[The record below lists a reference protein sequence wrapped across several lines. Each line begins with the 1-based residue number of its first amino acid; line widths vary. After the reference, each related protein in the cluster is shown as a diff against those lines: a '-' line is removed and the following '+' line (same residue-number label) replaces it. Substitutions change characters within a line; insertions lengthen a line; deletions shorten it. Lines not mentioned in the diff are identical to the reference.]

1 MASSGPTNNQ
11 TSIQSESLVSQKPN
25 ANHVSMETRCV
36 SEENDRNSNVSP
48 SKTSDPARK
57 KTFKIISVKKG
68 GTGSGDLVTDND
80 ADSVDGLDESQTE
93 DLSSEFYDSSKATD
107 LDVDVQDTPLTPDEV
122 TSTTTIVMKQKPDQ
136 NSQSRFKVVKIE
148 TKEPFRRGKWVCY
161 DFFDTAPAA
170 VVTLNG
176 SKATEDSIIQ
186 SALSGTLSSS
196 TSVHYVHEGNES
208 SSNLFVAP
216 VVPLSPS
223 SVPGQPILT
232 DMFFPI
238 QPAPASQVQ
247 SNMDGSPNVITQ
259 YPQPVHMSVAG
270 GPPSSSSF
278 HTIAQSGGTTIV
290 QSLPH
295 TNVFPYAQN
304 GPSSTFLNGSSVE
317 KASQPILPNSSLAA
331 ASGSGQSMPPSM
343 VTISSLTGDPSG
355 TIGPGQS
362 FTVTSP
368 GSAVTPQTPI
378 QQQPPHG
385 AVASEVGVGM
395 ILDENQVRTGGGV
408 PMIGAVGQMPA
419 GISMVNTEDSKPEFT
434 SLADQMGPGMDES
447 MSSVKTLEPG
457 DAQDPA
463 KLEEAVETMYM
474 DLEGNEEDQDDE
486 R

>member
-1 MASSGPTNNQ
+1 MDNRS
-11 TSIQSESLVSQKPN
+11 VSD
-25 ANHVSMETRCV
+25 
-36 SEENDRNSNVSP
+36 ENDRNSNVSP
-48 SKTSDPARK
+48 TKASDPARK

-107 LDVDVQDTPLTPDEV
+107 LDADGQDQPLTPDEV

-148 TKEPFRRGKWVCY
+148 TKEPFRRGKWLCH
-161 DFFDTAPAA
+161 DFFDSAPAA

-176 SKATEDSIIQ
+176 SKAIEDSIIQ

-196 TSVHYVHEGNES
+196 TSVHYVHDVNES

-247 SNMDGSPNVITQ
+247 SNIDGSPNVVTQ
-259 YPQPVHMSVAG
+259 YPQPIHMSVAG
-270 GPPSSSSF
+270 GASSSSSF
-278 HTIAQSGGTTIV
+278 HNIAQSGVTTIV

-304 GPSSTFLNGSSVE
+304 GPSSTFLNGNATE
-317 KASQPILPNSSLAA
+317 KTSQPNIMPNSSMAA
-331 ASGSGQSMPPSM
+331 VSGSGQSIPPSAAT
-343 VTISSLTGDPSG
+343 VPSVIESELSVAG
-355 TIGPGQS
+355 GPAQP
-362 FTVTSP
+362 FTVMSP
-368 GSAVTPQTPI
+368 GTVASPQNPAPSQIPYSAEGVGLMVIEDNQIAAGTVGQTP
-378 QQQPPHG
+378 
-385 AVASEVGVGM
+385 
-395 ILDENQVRTGGGV
+395 
-408 PMIGAVGQMPA
+408 A
-419 GISMVNTEDSKPEFT
+419 GLPLINTEDSKLDSA
-434 SLADQMGPGMDES
+434 SLAEQMGPGMDES

-457 DAQDPA
+457 DTQDPA
-463 KLEEAVETMYM
+463 KLEEAVETMYIG
-474 DLEGNEEDQDDE
+474 LEGNEEDNDDE
-486 R
+486 T